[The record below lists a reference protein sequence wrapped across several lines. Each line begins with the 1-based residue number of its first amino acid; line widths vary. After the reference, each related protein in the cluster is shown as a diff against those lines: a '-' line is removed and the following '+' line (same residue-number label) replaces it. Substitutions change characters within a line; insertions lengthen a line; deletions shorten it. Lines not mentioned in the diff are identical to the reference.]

1 MKEISSFF
9 KQNNLIPTVIITILS
24 TFLTDFFISF
34 LENIIS
40 PLIDFNNDGV
50 EDHKNLSSYTIKING
65 KIIKIGLFLFSLIKL
80 IIIMLII
87 VVLIYLLK

>member
-50 EDHKNLSSYTIKING
+50 EDHKNLSSYTIKISG
-65 KIIKIGLFLFSLIKL
+65 KTIKIGLFLVSLIKL